1 MVFRARLDDIH
12 QPLSAD
18 DIIDLNNFCL
28 HYGIL

>member
-1 MVFRARLDDIH
+1 MSDQLDDIH
-12 QPLSAD
+12 QPISAD

>member
-1 MVFRARLDDIH
+1 MSDQLDDID

-18 DIIDLNNFCL
+18 YIIDLNNFCL